1 MVTILSEVLTLFRE
15 HERNREWFEENRE
28 ALVEK
33 YDGKFIA
40 IYERFVVDFDEDI
53 GRLMERVK
61 KKYSP
66 DRVSVEYV
74 SKEKLQLIL

>member
-1 MVTILSEVLTLFRE
+1 LREVLTLFKE
-15 HERNREWFEENRE
+15 QERNREWFEKNYEM
-28 ALVEK
+28 LMEK

-40 IYERFVVDFDEDI
+40 IYERSVVDFDEDI
-53 GRLMERVK
+53 GRLMERVEK
-61 KKYSP
+61 RYPP

>member
-1 MVTILSEVLTLFRE
+1 VIPLSEVLALFKE
-15 HERNREWFEENRE
+15 HELNREWFEGNRE
-28 ALVEK
+28 KLVEK

-40 IYERFVVDFDEDI
+40 IYERDVVDFDEDV
-53 GRLMERVK
+53 GRLMKRVE

>member
-1 MVTILSEVLTLFRE
+1 MREVLALFRE
-15 HERNREWFEENRE
+15 HELNREWFEENHE
-28 ALVEK
+28 KLVEK

-40 IYERFVVDFDEDI
+40 IYKQGVVDFDEDV
-53 GRLMERVK
+53 GRLMKRVE

>member
-1 MVTILSEVLTLFRE
+1 MSEVLALFRE
-15 HERNREWFEENRE
+15 HELNREWFERNRE
-28 ALVEK
+28 KLVEK

-40 IYERFVVDFDEDI
+40 IYERSVVDFDEDV
-53 GRLMERVK
+53 GRLMKRVE

>member
-1 MVTILSEVLTLFRE
+1 LSEVLVLFRE
-15 HERNREWFEENRE
+15 HELNREWFEENRE
-28 ALVEK
+28 KLVEE

-40 IYERFVVDFDEDI
+40 IYKRDVVDFDEDV
-53 GRLMERVK
+53 GRLVKRVEE
-61 KKYSP
+61 KYSP

>member
-1 MVTILSEVLTLFRE
+1 VTILSEVLTLFRE

-40 IYERFVVDFDEDI
+40 IYERAVVDFDEDV
-53 GRLMERVK
+53 GRLMERVEK
-61 KKYSP
+61 RYPP

>member
-40 IYERFVVDFDEDI
+40 IYERAVVNFDEDV
-53 GRLMERVK
+53 GRLMKRVEK
-61 KKYSP
+61 RYPP

>member
-1 MVTILSEVLTLFRE
+1 MREVLTLFKE
-15 HERNREWFEENRE
+15 QERNREWFEKNYEM
-28 ALVEK
+28 LMEK

-40 IYERFVVDFDEDI
+40 IYERSVVDFDEDI
-53 GRLMERVK
+53 GRLMERVEK
-61 KKYSP
+61 RYPP

>member
-1 MVTILSEVLTLFRE
+1 LSEVLALFRE
-15 HERNREWFEENRE
+15 HELNREWFEENRE
-28 ALVEK
+28 KLVEK

-40 IYERFVVDFDEDI
+40 IYERDVVDFDEDV
-53 GRLMERVK
+53 GRLMKRVE